1 MRYRAKSLDSFVRSN
16 GLTSSCPRR
25 GADGDRDPVRWR
37 GGGVGWGLKGW
48 GGGGIAKDTLSPPK

>member
-25 GADGDRDPVRWR
+25 GADGDRDPVRW
-37 GGGVGWGLKGW
+37 W
-48 GGGGIAKDTLSPPK
+48 GGGLNGWGEGRRGRQ